1 MFDLEEAIAEWRRQM
16 LAAGIKAPVPLEELE
31 IHLREEIEGQV
42 KSGLH
47 EQEAFNFA
55 VNKIGQAFE
64 LKAEFAKINKM
75 EEKVSMKNSRI
86 VSNMSLVI
94 VLLAT
99 VWLVYSASMI
109 GKRLFPQDGLVS
121 LRASDGATVQIQHG
135 ILTLQGEGV
144 NYGPGL
150 TLQGEGVNY
159 GPGEYN
165 VALIPALAIPFA
177 ILVAFAVLG
186 CRSLFR
192 KQTTLAAQR

>member
-109 GKRLFPQDGLVS
+109 GKRLFPQDGFVS

-144 NYGPGL
+144 NYGPG
-150 TLQGEGVNY
+150 
-159 GPGEYN
+159 EYN
-165 VALIPALAIPFA
+165 VALIPALAIPFS